1 MRCCDGRSRDLSLIS
16 QQDVFTIT
24 SDLNSLLTFNID
36 NIIQSLQNI
45 LFGNKINKIN
55 CLTKHCILN

>member
-1 MRCCDGRSRDLSLIS
+1 MVS
-16 QQDVFTIT
+16 QQDVFTIMI